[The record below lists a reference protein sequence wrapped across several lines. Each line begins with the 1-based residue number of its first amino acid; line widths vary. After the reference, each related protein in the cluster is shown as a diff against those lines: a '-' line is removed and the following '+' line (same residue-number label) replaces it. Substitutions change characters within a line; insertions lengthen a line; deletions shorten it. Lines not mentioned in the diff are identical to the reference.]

1 MLWGEESVGRT
12 EDFEARRLDDARYL
26 DSDQSGLLG
35 VSATAPEIKPED
47 ESAGLVEV
55 EASGGGSAW
64 RRRLAPRHRGAVKT
78 FFAPNEL
85 SGESSGSASDGTAN
99 GTGGDER

>member
-12 EDFEARRLDDARYL
+12 EDFEARKLDDARYL

-35 VSATAPEIKPED
+35 VSATAPEIKAED
-47 ESAGLVEV
+47 ESAGLVDV

-78 FFAPNEL
+78 FFAPA
-85 SGESSGSASDGTAN
+85 ESSANAAS
-99 GTGGDER
+99 GDER